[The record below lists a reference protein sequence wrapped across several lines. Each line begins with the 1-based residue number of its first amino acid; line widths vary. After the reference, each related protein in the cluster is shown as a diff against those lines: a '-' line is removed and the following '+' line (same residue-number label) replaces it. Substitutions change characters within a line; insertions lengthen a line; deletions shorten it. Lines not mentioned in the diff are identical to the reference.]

1 VTFDWRGYVDLADD
15 LLTLRPNDEAAQR
28 AALSR
33 AYYGAFGVA
42 REYLLT
48 KRGMT
53 VISFNAHY
61 HVWAVFAQAPKGIEQ
76 RIAQEGNRLK
86 RRRDL
91 ADYEA
96 NYSRLAIEA
105 AKWVARARRLVADID
120 SLM

>member
-1 VTFDWRGYVDLADD
+1 VTFDWRGYLELAED
-15 LLTLRPNDEAAQR
+15 LLTLRPTDEAVQR

-48 KRGMT
+48 KRGIA
-53 VISFNAHY
+53 VVSFNAHY
-61 HVWAVFAQAPKGIEQ
+61 HVWAVFAQAPRGLEQ

-96 NYSRLAIEA
+96 NYPRLAVESGR
-105 AKWVARARRLVADID
+105 WVARARRLVSDID
-120 SLM
+120 SLT